1 MRYTVQPFLAL
12 PLEGRRVGL
21 FLARMAAAVEL
32 EAALERLAELKTL
45 LPGLRRKAD
54 REHTCKCMGENISKA
69 IKRRTWDVLQARR
82 ITAAIS
88 DAGLC
93 ADTEADL
100 MWALGESTS
109 TEAKGSAA
117 PKSTAAPS
125 SSAAPRSSAA
135 AAPGTSAAA
144 PPSTSAAAARS
155 AEAGSSKGQNWESW
169 IHHCTPTVWD
179 MVKESGSIEPIV
191 NLALQMGLRR
201 PTAFTM
207 QNIALA
213 AMLHHKGMEECE
225 RMGADARTKQVHA
238 VGANIRRKAPKLSA
252 PPVWIQELPQHPA
265 ETFQRYS
272 ATCVTVYGD
281 EEERLPTACPVPAD
295 LMELLRSGTKCRRPK
310 VIWGLP

>member
-1 MRYTVQPFLAL
+1 MYLPLYNTLPHPVPIMRYTVQPFWLSRLRA
-12 PLEGRRVGL
+12 GGWAF
-21 FLARMAAAVEL
+21 FLASMAAAVEL
-32 EAALERLAELKTL
+32 EAVLERLAELKTL

-54 REHTCKCMGENISKA
+54 REHTCKFMGENISKA
-69 IKRRTWDVLQARR
+69 VKRHTWDVLQARR

-88 DAGLC
+88 VAGLC

-100 MWALGESTS
+100 MWALGERTS

-117 PKSTAAPS
+117 SKSTAAPS

-169 IHHCTPTVWD
+169 IQHCTPTVWD
-179 MVKESGSIEPIV
+179 IVKESGSIEPIV
-191 NLALQMGLRR
+191 NLALQMGLRH

-213 AMLHHKGMEECE
+213 AMLHHKGMAECE

-252 PPVWIQELPQHPA
+252 PPVWLSD
-265 ETFQRYS
+265 T
-272 ATCVTVYGD
+272 
-281 EEERLPTACPVPAD
+281 
-295 LMELLRSGTKCRRPK
+295 
-310 VIWGLP
+310 